1 MARPVKESNE
11 EYVRNL
17 ALIEKFDFRG
27 LAFRFHFRTCPLC
40 RRKMAEIIECY
51 DREQTGKQPLFL
63 SIGDRHSYQNVVVN
77 HESP

>member
-27 LAFRFHFRTCPLC
+27 LAFRFHFRTARYVGAKWL
-40 RRKMAEIIECY
+40 KSLSAM
-51 DREQTGKQPLFL
+51 TGNKRASSHYFSL
-63 SIGDRHSYQNVVVN
+63 
-77 HESP
+77 